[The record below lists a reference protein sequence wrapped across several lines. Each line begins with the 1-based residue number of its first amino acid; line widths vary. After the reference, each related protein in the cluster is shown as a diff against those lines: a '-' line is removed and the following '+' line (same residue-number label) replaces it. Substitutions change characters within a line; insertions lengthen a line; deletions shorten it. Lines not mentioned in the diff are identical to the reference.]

1 MVTKRTAVPLL
12 WTLERGLGAHWNE
25 AVANAW
31 IEAYATLAGFMIG
44 RPTASPKPPSNA

>member
-1 MVTKRTAVPLL
+1 MRPDTAVGSALL

-25 AVANAW
+25 AVASAW

-44 RPTASPKPPSNA
+44 EAYGRSEAAE